1 MPGHRSWVVQ
11 HTPTQWWTDSLGTD
25 ILLVRVSDLETALEA
40 THMEPLTTE
49 KFWTFSSWG
58 KIQKL
63 PRNAAAPVHALAPII
78 LPYLVWT
85 MTCLVESRSSSCR
98 FEIPIMSRQICF
110 DAGGEGSIV
119 VHGSLLFLFRMI
131 NDWPSIHTAADAS
144 IDDLI
149 GVLSWTS
156 DGDTKSSIT
165 ISQGLLHL
173 QNHEASLHPR
183 QVYSLLWIPAPY
195 QS

>member
-1 MPGHRSWVVQ
+1 
-11 HTPTQWWTDSLGTD
+11 
-25 ILLVRVSDLETALEA
+25 
-40 THMEPLTTE
+40 
-49 KFWTFSSWG
+49 
-58 KIQKL
+58 
-63 PRNAAAPVHALAPII
+63 
-78 LPYLVWT
+78 
-85 MTCLVESRSSSCR
+85 
-98 FEIPIMSRQICF
+98 MSRQICF

-183 QVYSLLWIPAPY
+183 QVYSLL
-195 QS
+195 